1 MDGWYFGQRVL
12 TLSPAVVGP
21 PHHSPG
27 WRARQ
32 KLVGQV
38 EDVHQK
44 LSDSDFHLL
53 SVPEVQFCFGI
64 RFQNNIEAAKTD
76 WVARSIWNIG
86 EHLQKFRK
94 LCMRKLFCEERSV

>member
-1 MDGWYFGQRVL
+1 MDGWYVGQRVL

-53 SVPEVQFCFGI
+53 SVPELQFCFRI

-76 WVARSIWNIG
+76 G
-86 EHLQKFRK
+86 GLGLQDVFGTFAKFQK
-94 LCMRKLFCEERSV
+94 TMYEETIL